1 MTVYQK
7 TDCIMR
13 HFILLF
19 IGIMITSCGVTAQDN
34 AKSQHSPNSE
44 KPRIIILATGGTIAG
59 SGESSTES
67 AYKAGQLPVD
77 DLLKA
82 VPEIHEYAEI
92 KGEQIANIGSQDMDT
107 ETWLKLSNRINE
119 IFEKDQADGVI
130 VTHGTDTMEETAY
143 FTSLTVQADNPVVFV
158 GAMRPS
164 TALSQDG
171 NRNLLDA
178 IAVASSPKSKDI
190 GIVTVMNE
198 FIIAARAV
206 DKTSTTNTSA
216 FQSLNHGPLG
226 VIYNGKPEYFTKSLR
241 SPKTVFDVTE
251 LESLPNVDILYGYAG
266 AEPEKVDVSVKY
278 GALGIVYAGV
288 GNGNFSSEVEE
299 ALAKAV
305 NEGIAVVRSSRI
317 QRGRVTLDNEIDD
330 EARGFIVSDD
340 LSPQKARIL
349 LMLALTQTHDR
360 EKIQEWFFSY

>member
-1 MTVYQK
+1 
-7 TDCIMR
+7 MR

-171 NRNLLDA
+171 
-178 IAVASSPKSKDI
+178 
-190 GIVTVMNE
+190 
-198 FIIAARAV
+198 
-206 DKTSTTNTSA
+206 
-216 FQSLNHGPLG
+216 
-226 VIYNGKPEYFTKSLR
+226 
-241 SPKTVFDVTE
+241 
-251 LESLPNVDILYGYAG
+251 
-266 AEPEKVDVSVKY
+266 
-278 GALGIVYAGV
+278 
-288 GNGNFSSEVEE
+288 
-299 ALAKAV
+299 
-305 NEGIAVVRSSRI
+305 
-317 QRGRVTLDNEIDD
+317 
-330 EARGFIVSDD
+330 
-340 LSPQKARIL
+340 
-349 LMLALTQTHDR
+349 
-360 EKIQEWFFSY
+360 